1 VPFAAGLYYE
11 ERGSG
16 PPLLLSHGVI
26 ESSRSLRAL
35 AEGLA
40 GRFRTIAYDGRGR
53 GRSPRGPVDPRRLA
67 DDVAALACALELG
80 RFHHAGHSL
89 GGRVAL
95 EHAAAH
101 PDQVAAI
108 AVISARAEAPDERGR
123 ERLRRLIARVRREGA
138 GAAADLWIE
147 RADPL
152 HAEVSAIS
160 AANGLAGTIAAL
172 ERLLRMESFV
182 DRLADVRT
190 PALIMVGDRD
200 EAYLPSALLMAKRL
214 PLAEL
219 AVLPGVGHFPNL
231 EATDLV
237 AERLVRFLAAQH

>member
-11 ERGSG
+11 ERGAG
-16 PPLLLSHGVI
+16 PPLVLSHGVI

-40 GRFRTIAYDGRGR
+40 GRFRTIIYDGRGR
-53 GRSPRGPVDPRRLA
+53 GRSPRGPIDHRRLA

-108 AVISARAEAPDERGR
+108 AVMSARVEVPDAAGR

-138 GAAADLWIE
+138 ATAVDLWID

-152 HAEVSAIS
+152 YPEVSAIS
-160 AANGLAGTIAAL
+160 AANSLAGTIAAL
-172 ERLLRMESFV
+172 ECLLRMESFV
-182 DRLADVRT
+182 DQLADVRA
-190 PALIMVGDRD
+190 PVLIVVGDRD
-200 EAYLPSALLMAKRL
+200 EAYLRSARLMAEGL
-214 PLAEL
+214 PRAKL
-219 AVLPGVGHFPNL
+219 AVLPDVGHFPNL